1 VTALRRSRKR
11 KRASA
16 RDSPAAL
23 RRIPF
28 MKRSAPQVSRRKATA
43 IVGPGRVG
51 QAMGKLLNRAGFPI
65 RFVAARRIAAARRAV
80 QFIAGGRAV
89 TLDSPELSDARV
101 FLLTTSD
108 AALEPVARQLVSSVK
123 DWKGKIALHTSGSLP
138 SSVLAPLRRRGA
150 AVGSLHPYQ
159 TIPNPQEGTRSL
171 VGCYWGIEGDKA
183 ARRLAERWVKALSGF
198 AFPIRADK
206 KTLYH
211 LSAFLTCPA
220 IVTLMDGSAKLL
232 SKSGVPAGIARPM
245 LAQFVAETAR
255 NFETLGARRALTG
268 PAARGDWATLRAHLR
283 GLKRSDPGMAPL
295 YGALVRRML
304 RLAGRRAP
312 KDLQKVLR

>member
-1 VTALRRSRKR
+1 MTALRRSRKR

-16 RDSPAAL
+16 RDRPAAL

-28 MKRSAPQVSRRKATA
+28 MKRSTPQVSRSQAIA

-51 QAMGKLLNRAGFPI
+51 QAMGKVLNRAGFPI

-80 QFIAGGRAV
+80 KFIGGGRGVA
-89 TLDSPELSDARV
+89 LDSPELLHARV

-108 AALEPVARQLVSSVK
+108 AALEPVARQLASSVK
-123 DWKGKIALHTSGSLP
+123 DWKGRIALHTCGSLP
-138 SSVLAPLRRRGA
+138 SSVLAPLKRRGA

-159 TIPNPQEGTRSL
+159 TIPNPREGTRNL

-183 ARRLAERWVKALSGF
+183 ARRVAEHWVKALRGI
-198 AFPIRADK
+198 AFPIRAAQ

-220 IVTLMDGSAKLL
+220 IVTLMAGSAKLL

-255 NFETLGARRALTG
+255 NFGTLGARGALTG

-283 GLKRSDPGMAPL
+283 ALKRSGPQMIPL
-295 YGALVRRML
+295 YGALVSRML
-304 RLAGRRAP
+304 RLARRRAP
-312 KDLQKVLR
+312 RDLKKVL